1 MAKGR
6 LAMIDIA
13 PVRLRLL
20 AAIARSS
27 VIEKITR
34 LNVGLAGLHL
44 LGHFQT
50 RQSSAS
56 PWALTR
62 LAGEGMGAETEFE
75 PEIAAVAVKPKGLQ
89 RNAISFLTNVVIGV
103 ASTAP
108 AYSLA
113 SALGVIAGTA
123 AFGTPAVMIVAFV
136 PMLFIATAYFY
147 LNRADPDCG
156 TTFTWAARAFGP
168 YTGWIGGWA
177 LIATNIIV
185 MPSLA
190 VIAGQYTFQLFG
202 ESQPSALY
210 VTLAGIAW
218 IVLMTAICYAGIQLS
233 ARTQQVLLAVEL
245 IVLVMFAAFAL
256 AKVYG
261 ADPPAASTPV
271 SLGWFNPSS
280 AGGLDKFT
288 AALLVAVFIY
298 WGWDTGVSVNE
309 ETENPETAPGHAALV
324 STVLLVALYALVAVA
339 ALAFAGPALLAENKA
354 DIFAPTGSAV
364 LGAWPAKLLIVAVL
378 TSASAATQTTIL
390 PAARTALSMATA
402 GAIPKR
408 FASIHPRY
416 LSPGFATLVMGA
428 VSIVW
433 FAGLTLLSKTV
444 LDDSILAVGLPIAF
458 YYALTGFACAAYY
471 RRVLLRSLRN
481 FVLMGL
487 VPVTGALLMAFL
499 FVKSCMSLESAPVAI
514 GIGSVL
520 TGFVLMMFARVS
532 APAFFRQKFD
542 T

>member
-1 MAKGR
+1 MR
-6 LAMIDIA
+6 
-13 PVRLRLL
+13 
-20 AAIARSS
+20 
-27 VIEKITR
+27 
-34 LNVGLAGLHL
+34 
-44 LGHFQT
+44 
-50 RQSSAS
+50 
-56 PWALTR
+56 
-62 LAGEGMGAETEFE
+62 AETNSE
-75 PEIAAVAVKPKGLQ
+75 PEIAAVAVKPKGLK

-113 SALGVIAGTA
+113 SALGAIAGIA
-123 AFGTPAVMIVAFV
+123 AFGTPAVMVAAFI

-177 LIATNIIV
+177 LIVTNIIV

-202 ESQPSALY
+202 DSQPSTLH
-210 VTLAGIAW
+210 VTLAGVVW
-218 IVLMTAICYAGIQLS
+218 IIIMTAICYAGIELS
-233 ARTQQVLLAVEL
+233 ARTQQVLLGIEL
-245 IVLVMFAAFAL
+245 LILLIFAAFAL

-261 ADPPAASTPV
+261 ANPPAASTPIGL
-271 SLGWFNPSS
+271 SWLNPAS
-280 AGGLDKFT
+280 AGNLDKFT
-288 AALLVAVFIY
+288 EALLVAVFIY

-309 ETENPETAPGHAALV
+309 ETENPKTAPGRAALV
-324 STVLLVALYALVAVA
+324 STVLLVAIYALVALA

-354 DIFAPTGSAV
+354 DIFAPIGAAV
-364 LGAWPAKLLIVAVL
+364 LGVWPAKLLIAAVL

-390 PAARTALSMATA
+390 PAARTALSMAVA

-408 FASIHPRY
+408 FGAIHPRY
-416 LSPGFATLVMGA
+416 LSPGFATLVMGG

-433 FAGLTLLSKTV
+433 YAGLTFLSKNV

-458 YYALTGFACAAYY
+458 YYALTGFACAVFY
-471 RRVLLRSLRN
+471 RRALLKSLRN

-487 VPVTGALLMAFL
+487 VPVTGALLMVFL
-499 FVKSCMSLESAPVAI
+499 FIKSCIGLASSGATTVLGIGAPVVI
-514 GIGSVL
+514 GTGSLLIG
-520 TGFVLMMFARVS
+520 FILMLFARLS
-532 APAFFRQKFD
+532 GPAFFQQKLD
-542 T
+542 D